1 MAEEKLLRKI
11 LVVADGSSESI
22 NACKF
27 AITMAK
33 QYGVALYATYV
44 VDTAT
49 LEQLLKSH
57 IFVADEKEEYEKD
70 IEMNGQRHLEYI
82 KLMAVENDVDIKT
95 SLLKG
100 SIHSSIIAEAKSIG
114 ADAIV
119 IGGWKDTRTRMDLA
133 AKERQYILDTAPC
146 SVIIVK

>member
-1 MAEEKLLRKI
+1 MAEEKLLKKI
-11 LVVADGSSESI
+11 LVVADGSNESI
-22 NACKF
+22 NACRF
-27 AITMAK
+27 GISMAK
-33 QYGVALYATYV
+33 QYDVELYVSYV

-49 LEQLLKSH
+49 LDQLLKSH

-70 IEMNGQRHLEYI
+70 IEMTGQRHLEYV
-82 KLMAVENDVDIKT
+82 KLMATENEVEIKT

-100 SIHSSIIAEAKSIG
+100 SIHSAILLEAKNIG
-114 ADAIV
+114 ADAII
-119 IGGWKDTRTRMDLA
+119 IGGWKDTRMRVDLA